1 MNMYRKKKN
10 DSSCYA
16 CGKPATTREHVPP
29 KVFFPEKKDMPSK
42 YPDFRTD
49 LLTVPSCD
57 DHNLTKSLDDE
68 YLFMI
73 IVASHVVNEIALRH
87 FKKVIRAI
95 HHAPNKG
102 KIYLKNVTP
111 ASVNGLLTIASDID
125 IERFYSSLGLIAKG
139 IYYHNF
145 SEQWLSHIEIMPLS
159 LFKRPQSMQDMHTN
173 EKIKELRGMVSQLFL
188 KEKIEGSHPEIF
200 FYQFHLDPDTKKNI
214 LRMVFYEGF
223 EVVVSET

>member
-1 MNMYRKKKN
+1 MNMDRKKKN

-73 IVASHVVNEIALRH
+73 IVASHVVNEIALRQ

-102 KIYLKNVTP
+102 KIYLKNFTP
-111 ASVNGLLTIASDID
+111 ASVNGLQTIASDID
-125 IERFYSSLGLIAKG
+125 VDRFYLSLDLIAKG
-139 IYYHNF
+139 IYFHNF
-145 SEQWLSHIEIMPLS
+145 SEQWQNPIKIIPLS
-159 LFKRPQSMQDMHTN
+159 LFKRPQSAYDICTN
-173 EKIKELRGMVSQLFL
+173 EKIKELRGMVLRLFL
-188 KEKIEGSHPEIF
+188 KEEVEGSHPEIF
-200 FYQFHLDPDTKKNI
+200 SYQFHLDHDTKKYI

-223 EVVVSET
+223 EVLVSET